1 MSEMIVWKKSSL
13 VAVGGIV
20 LCGLTFW
27 VARSTAPKPVMVP
40 AVVSIPAAPS
50 ATDHPSPT
58 DFLKC
63 IEGNTTAKKTFFE
76 TMLRNRCNVGTESF
90 VAKFKLYD
98 LTDARVGWAEV
109 PIGELE
115 PGEKVRFRVD
125 YDVKENPKLVEGVG
139 RVALYDM
146 VPQK

>member
-1 MSEMIVWKKSSL
+1 MIVWKKPSL
-13 VAVGGIV
+13 VVVGVAIGIV
-20 LCGLTFW
+20 MCGLSFK
-27 VARSTAPKPVMVP
+27 VARDTAPKPVVVP
-40 AVVSIPAAPS
+40 AVVSNPANPP
-50 ATDHPSPT
+50 ATDHPSPV

-63 IEGNTTAKKTFFE
+63 IEGNTTPKKTFFE
-76 TMLRNRCNVGTESF
+76 TVLRNRCNVGLEAF

-98 LTDARVGWAEV
+98 LTDSRVGWSEV

-115 PGEKVRFRVD
+115 PGEKVRFRLD
-125 YDVKENPKLVEGVG
+125 YDVQENPKLTEGVG